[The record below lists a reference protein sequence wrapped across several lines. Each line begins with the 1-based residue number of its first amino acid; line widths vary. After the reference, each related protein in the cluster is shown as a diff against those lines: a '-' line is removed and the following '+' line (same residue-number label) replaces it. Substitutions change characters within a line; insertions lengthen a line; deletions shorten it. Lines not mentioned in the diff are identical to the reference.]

1 MSILK
6 SCLPKVAA
14 SNVPVLIQ
22 GETGT
27 GKEVLARQLHRLVAS
42 RRKTVCKI
50 ELRRRP
56 VGADRE

>member
-1 MSILK
+1 MTALR

-27 GKEVLARQLHRLVAS
+27 GKEVLARQLHDFSPRAGSRL
-42 RRKTVCKI
+42 
-50 ELRRRP
+50 
-56 VGADRE
+56 